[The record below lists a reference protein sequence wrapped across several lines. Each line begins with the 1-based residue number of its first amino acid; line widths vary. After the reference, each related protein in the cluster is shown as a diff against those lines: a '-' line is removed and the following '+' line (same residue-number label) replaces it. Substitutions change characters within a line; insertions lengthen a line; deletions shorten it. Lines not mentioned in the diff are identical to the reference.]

1 MGSFHIIMEHALNIV
16 TTSPEATERLGIV
29 IGQNAQPGDIFLLT
43 GELGSG
49 KTCLTQGIATGA
61 GIEGNT
67 RSPTFVLM
75 TQYQGRMMVY
85 HADLYRINDPL
96 EAWDIGLYEQLTSD
110 GISIVEWADKA
121 TEIFPDNSL
130 WINLGYCRL
139 KDVELS
145 VSNSTYHQL
154 ANSGEELRQINID
167 GAPPKYTELI
177 QNILDINDREVLII

>member
-1 MGSFHIIMEHALNIV
+1 MEQSLNII
-16 TTSPEATERLGIV
+16 TTSPEATERLGRG
-29 IGQNAQPGDIFLLT
+29 IGQNAQQGDIFLLT

-49 KTCLTQGIATGA
+49 KTCLTQGIANGA
-61 GIEGNT
+61 GVQGHT

-121 TEIFPDNSL
+121 IEIFPDNSL
-130 WINLGYCRL
+130 WINLGYCTLDNMELYLSGDMYRRL
-139 KDVELS
+139 IH
-145 VSNSTYHQL
+145 N
-154 ANSGEELRQINID
+154 AEELREIKIAN
-167 GAPPKYTELI
+167 APSKYTGLLS
-177 QNILDINDREVLII
+177 NILHMNDPEVLII

>member
-1 MGSFHIIMEHALNIV
+1 MEQSLNII
-16 TTSPEATERLGIV
+16 TTSPEATERLGRV
-29 IGQNAQPGDIFLLT
+29 IGQNAQQGDIFLLT

-49 KTCLTQGIATGA
+49 KTCLTQGIANGA
-61 GIEGNT
+61 GVQGHT

-121 TEIFPDNSL
+121 IEIFPDNSL
-130 WINLGYCRL
+130 WINLGYCTLDNMELYLSGDMYRRL
-139 KDVELS
+139 IHNAE
-145 VSNSTYHQL
+145 
-154 ANSGEELRQINID
+154 AFR
-167 GAPPKYTELI
+167 
-177 QNILDINDREVLII
+177 

>member
-1 MGSFHIIMEHALNIV
+1 MKQSLNII
-16 TTSPEATERLGIV
+16 TTSPDSTERLGRIM
-29 IGQNAQPGDIFLLT
+29 GQNAQPGDIFLLT

-61 GIEGNT
+61 GIEGHT

-121 TEIFPDNSL
+121 SEIFPDTSL
-130 WINLGYCRL
+130 WINMGYCNL
-139 KDVELS
+139 EDIESSLS
-145 VSNSTYHQL
+145 GCIYHKL
-154 ANSGEELRQINID
+154 TNNREDLRQVKIGN
-167 GAPPKYTELI
+167 APAKYTELI
-177 QNILDINDREVLII
+177 KQLLDINDPEVLII

>member
-1 MGSFHIIMEHALNIV
+1 MINPA
-16 TTSPEATERLGIV
+16 TT
-29 IGQNAQPGDIFLLT
+29 QNANETLQLGKALGTKLIPGDLVLLF
-43 GELGSG
+43 GDLGVG

-61 GIEGNT
+61 GVEGHT

-121 TEIFPDNSL
+121 SEIFPDTSL
-130 WINLGYCRL
+130 WINMGYCNL
-139 KDVELS
+139 EDIESSLS
-145 VSNSTYHQL
+145 GCIYHKL
-154 ANSGEELRQINID
+154 TNNREDLRQVKIGN
-167 GAPPKYTELI
+167 APAKYSELI
-177 QNILDINDREVLII
+177 KQMLDINDPEVLII

>member
-1 MGSFHIIMEHALNIV
+1 MEQSLNII
-16 TTSPEATERLGIV
+16 TTSPEATERLGRV
-29 IGQNAQPGDIFLLT
+29 IGQNAQQGDIFLLT

-49 KTCLTQGIATGA
+49 KTCLTQGIANGA
-61 GIEGNT
+61 GVQGHT

-121 TEIFPDNSL
+121 IEIFPDTSL
-130 WINLGYCRL
+130 WINLGYCTL
-139 KDVELS
+139 DNLELS
-145 VSNSTYHQL
+145 LNGDMYRRLIHNAEAFREVKI
-154 ANSGEELRQINID
+154 AN
-167 GAPPKYTELI
+167 APSKYTGLLN
-177 QNILDINDREVLII
+177 NILQMNDPEVRLI